1 MYRKLLISCMGAFLL
16 SLGLWSATAQY
27 GVSSSAYA
35 QEWPSRPLT
44 MVVPARPGGGNDR
57 AARLM
62 SRFLSKELGQPVKV
76 INKPGGGNLLGHI
89 HFLNQKDDGYTL
101 LRTTT
106 MPFLALNTIL
116 QGAKFKVSDF
126 DPINLPEQ
134 GFSLIATSKGSPYKT
149 IYDVI
154 DAIRANPGKVSVGLE
169 PTDAAMFN
177 FQTLLA
183 GLGLSI
189 DNVRIVTYDS
199 GGPLRT
205 GIIGGQFDI
214 GVTGTQGSEHLI
226 NEWRPLLVFAP
237 QKIEPWNGWGVP
249 IIGDVAKK
257 IGFKFDRVLGGSLQG
272 YLVHA
277 TLKKKHPNRYK
288 KLVEIFKKISTD
300 PKAIEAHKGAKL
312 AIRWV
317 GPAKS
322 KKIMMGQY
330 EILLDP
336 KVHNVFR
343 PK

>member
-1 MYRKLLISCMGAFLL
+1 
-16 SLGLWSATAQY
+16 
-27 GVSSSAYA
+27 
-35 QEWPSRPLT
+35 
-44 MVVPARPGGGNDR
+44 MVVPARAGGGNDR

-62 SRFLSKELGQPVKV
+62 SRFLSKELGQPVTV
-76 INKPGGGNLLGHI
+76 VNKPGGGNLLGHL

-126 DPINLPEQ
+126 EPINLPEQ
-134 GFSLIATSKGSPYKT
+134 GYSLIVTAKDKPYKT

-154 DAIRANPGKVSVGLE
+154 DAIRANPGKISVGLE

-177 FQTLLA
+177 FQKLLT

-199 GGPLRT
+199 GGPLRA
-205 GIIGGQFDI
+205 GIMGGQFDL

-226 NEWRPLLVFAP
+226 NEWRPLLTFSP
-237 QKIEPWNGWGVP
+237 KKHEPWNGWGVP

-257 IGFKFDRVLGGSLQG
+257 LGFKFGRVLGGSLQG

-277 TLKKKHPNRYK
+277 TLKDKYPDRH
-288 KLVEIFKKISTD
+288 KKIVAAIKKIAND
-300 PKAIEAHKGAKL
+300 PEAIKAHHGAKL
-312 AIRWV
+312 AISWV
-317 GPAKS
+317 GPAES
-322 KKIMMGQY
+322 KRIMMEQY
-330 EILLDP
+330 DILLDP
-336 KVHNVFR
+336 KVHNIFR